1 MKNFTYDELSV
12 GQSGGLEK
20 TVTAKD
26 VLLFAAVS
34 GDTNPAHLDP
44 EYAQQTMFK
53 EVIVHGMYSA
63 GLISAV
69 LGTRFPGPG
78 TIYLGQDLQ
87 FKRPVHLGDTLTVAL
102 TVASKRDDKKIVTLD
117 CLVTNQDGQKVVTGT
132 ATIIAPTITVEHELV
147 EIEELATPKAPNAQF
162 AELLK

>member
-26 VLLFAAVS
+26 VLLFAAVT

-44 EYAQQTMFK
+44 EYAEQTMFK
-53 EVIVHGMYSA
+53 GVIAHGMYSA

-87 FKRPVHLGDTLTVAL
+87 FKRPVNIGDTLTVTL
-102 TVASKRDDKKIVTLD
+102 TVADKRDDKKIVTLA
-117 CLVTNQDGQKVVTGT
+117 CEVVNQDGKVVVTGNS
-132 ATIIAPTITVEHELV
+132 TIIAPAISIEHELLCLGEV
-147 EIEELATPKAPNAQF
+147 AVPEAPNEHF
-162 AELLK
+162 AALL

>member
-1 MKNFTYDELSV
+1 MKNFTYDELAV
-12 GQSGGLEK
+12 GQSGGLQK

-26 VLLFAAVS
+26 VLLFAAVT

-44 EYAQQTMFK
+44 EYAEQTMFK
-53 EVIVHGMYSA
+53 NVIVHGMYSA

-87 FKRPVHLGDTLTVAL
+87 FKRPVNIGDTLDVQL

-117 CLVTNQDGQKVVTGT
+117 CVVTNQEGKTVVTGT
-132 ATIIAPTITVEHELV
+132 STIIAPSLSVEHELLV
-147 EIEELATPKAPNAQF
+147 LGEVAAPAAPNAQF
-162 AELLK
+162 EALMK

>member
-1 MKNFTYDELSV
+1 MKNHTYEELEI
-12 GQSGGLEK
+12 GQTGGLQK

-44 EYAQQTMFK
+44 DYAEQTMFK
-53 EVIVHGMYSA
+53 GVIVHGMFSA

-78 TIYLGQDLQ
+78 TIYLGQELQ
-87 FKRPVHLGDTLTVAL
+87 FKRPVHINDTLDVVL
-102 TVASKRDDKKIVTLD
+102 TVASKRDDKKIVTFD
-117 CLVTNQDGQKVVTGT
+117 CLVTNQEGQKVVTGT
-132 ATIIAPTITVEHELV
+132 ATIIAPSISVEHDLV
-147 EIEELATPKAPNAQF
+147 EVGDVATPAAPNERFAQM
-162 AELLK
+162 L

>member
-1 MKNFTYDELSV
+1 MKNYTYDELAV
-12 GQSGGLEK
+12 GQSGGLQK

-44 EYAQQTMFK
+44 DYAEQTMFK
-53 EVIVHGMYSA
+53 GVIVHGMFSA

-87 FKRPVHLGDTLTVAL
+87 FKRPVHMGDTLDVQL
-102 TVASKRDDKKIVTLD
+102 TVASKRDDKKIVTFD

-132 ATIIAPTITVEHELV
+132 STIIAPSISVEHELLVLGEV
-147 EIEELATPKAPNAQF
+147 EAPAAPNARF

>member
-1 MKNFTYDELSV
+1 MKNFTYDELAV
-12 GQSGGLEK
+12 GQSGGLQK

-44 EYAQQTMFK
+44 EYAEQTMFK
-53 EVIVHGMYSA
+53 GVIVHGMYSA

-87 FKRPVHLGDTLTVAL
+87 FKRPVNIGDTLDVQL

-117 CLVTNQDGQKVVTGT
+117 CVVTNQEGKTVVTGT
-132 ATIIAPTITVEHELV
+132 STIIAPSLSVEHDLVVLGEL
-147 EIEELATPKAPNAQF
+147 KAPAAPNERF
-162 AELLK
+162 ASLLK

>member
-1 MKNFTYDELSV
+1 MKNFTYDELAV
-12 GQSGGLEK
+12 GQSGGLQK

-26 VLLFAAVS
+26 VLLFAAIS

-44 EYAQQTMFK
+44 EYAEQTMFK
-53 EVIVHGMYSA
+53 GVIVHGMYSA

-87 FKRPVHLGDTLTVAL
+87 FKRPVNRVFSLQAAYFVL
-102 TVASKRDDKKIVTLD
+102 KKT
-117 CLVTNQDGQKVVTGT
+117 
-132 ATIIAPTITVEHELV
+132 
-147 EIEELATPKAPNAQF
+147 
-162 AELLK
+162 

>member
-147 EIEELATPKAPNAQF
+147 EIEELPTPKAPNAQF